1 MYDKKSKLD
10 KRSTIG
16 IDMKLLFVE
25 DDRDLLKSMLYY
37 FSEFGYNCE
46 KAKTL
51 QDALDKVNDY
61 QYDCV
66 ILDLSLPDGN
76 GIDLLKHI
84 KHQKKD
90 IGVIILSANSN
101 LDDKLNGLD
110 LGADDYLTKPFH
122 LSELNSRIKS
132 IIRRRKQGGS
142 SIIEFNEITINSDSQ
157 EVKIHDTRL
166 RLTKKEYDLLLYLIF
181 NKDKVVSKSSI
192 SEHLWGDFMDQS
204 DSFDSVYSHVKNLK
218 KKLKTAGSQ
227 DYIKSLYSVG
237 YIFRDGL

>member
-1 MYDKKSKLD
+1 
-10 KRSTIG
+10 
-16 IDMKLLFVE
+16 MKLLFVE

-51 QDALDKVNDY
+51 EDAENKIGVYD
-61 QYDCV
+61 YDCI
-66 ILDLSLPDGN
+66 ILDLTLPDGN
-76 GIDLLKHI
+76 GIDILK
-84 KHQKKD
+84 KVKQSKKNV
-90 IGVIILSANSN
+90 GVLILSANSN

-132 IIRRRKQGGS
+132 IIRRRKQDGS
-142 SIIEFNEITINSDSQ
+142 ALIEFNEIVINSDSQ
-157 EVKIHDTRL
+157 EVKVKGQRL
-166 RLTKKEYDLLLYLIF
+166 KLTKKEYDLLLYLIF
-181 NKDKVVSKSSI
+181 NKDKVVAKSSI

-218 KKLKTAGSQ
+218 KKLKVAGSE

-237 YIFRDGL
+237 YIFTDAS